1 MQQTRLQFNSLLTKT
16 QGLQQMLSGE
26 GHNQESVRPAQT
38 NPKGNSQKSKVQE
51 TFAER
56 LDANADKDAGTEGT
70 QRPHQSTRDNGE
82 HTDSNSDG
90 RQWNT
95 HVQRIRVGQVKGR
108 RSNTS

>member
-1 MQQTRLQFNSLLTKT
+1 
-16 QGLQQMLSGE
+16 MLSGE
-26 GHNQESVRPAQT
+26 SHNQELVRPAQT
-38 NPKGNSQKSKVQE
+38 NPKGNRQKSKIQE

-56 LDANADKDAGTEGT
+56 LHANADKDAGTEGT
-70 QRPHQSTRDNGE
+70 QRPQKSTRDNDE

-95 HVQRIRVGQVKGR
+95 HVQRIGMGWIKGR